1 MLCCHALD
9 LKMKHMTSI
18 WWKQRIK
25 RLKRTVSNALPLF
38 SSIGRFVHPSRS
50 FRSRKHVNGSMHYLI
65 NTCCKIIQV
74 QTPPSCTLKMSWCPR
89 CWSFSAESF
98 LARKKTHTFT
108 DTNACMLWLTPDD
121 YKDSSALASGQ
132 YVTLLESHG
141 MFQEPC
147 NWIWVTP
154 DFIGF
159 LFFWL
164 LFSPII
170 HLPVRFLG
178 YISSWVGNGISP
190 PFKSSFKYLLNITFN
205 TRDDCGN

>member
-9 LKMKHMTSI
+9 LNMKHMTSI

-141 MFQEPC
+141 MLGAVQVDLSHSRLYRLPF
-147 NWIWVTP
+147 
-154 DFIGF
+154 F
-159 LFFWL
+159 LTLVFANH
-164 LFSPII
+164 SSSCAVSRI
-170 HLPVRFLG
+170 HIKLG
-178 YISSWVGNGISP
+178 
-190 PFKSSFKYLLNITFN
+190 
-205 TRDDCGN
+205 R